1 MRKLNKLEIQLISL
15 ILLGSILL
23 GSVLLYA
30 AKVACD
36 RAKENQNRRVE
47 LKQALDNLYWQGYTD
62 GKNSITNSLTN

>member
-1 MRKLNKLEIQLISL
+1 MRKLNKLEIQPISLLLLGL
-15 ILLGSILL
+15 ILLGSL
-23 GSVLLYA
+23 LLYT

-62 GKNSITNSLTN
+62 GKNSITNVLTN